1 MKLVHDVP
9 RSTFTYLVEGFL
21 GKDHTS
27 LRNQILS
34 RYPSFYRKLKMSPS
48 KEVRMLVNMISS
60 DPRSTT
66 CQNLRYLR
74 KVIKLEDPE
83 QFSSWRIKEE
93 LPKQDVPQA
102 EQWRLGLM
110 TRLMHMK
117 QNLYMEVQ
125 DSQKITAMLDSLCST

>member
-1 MKLVHDVP
+1 MMCQGALSHILW
-9 RSTFTYLVEGFL
+9 RAFL
-21 GKDHTS
+21 GRITPVS
-27 LRNQILS
+27 GIRFSAGTPVSIGNS
-34 RYPSFYRKLKMSPS
+34 RCPPS
-48 KEVRMLVNMISS
+48 KEVRMLVNMIAS

-66 CQNLRYLR
+66 FQNLRYLR